1 VNVHR
6 PVVVGEAV
14 ASCGPPTVRVC
25 FLYIA
30 QAHQTLHSLS
40 AAVELARQRP
50 DIAVDVA
57 AASADV
63 LDYAQVVVALLG
75 GAPLGWR
82 LLGPAWLRAL
92 GGADG
97 VPPKLPMLAA
107 NARILSRYDV
117 IVAPER
123 TTAALRRM
131 GVSASLVYTQHG
143 AGDRAGPFEPRLRQ
157 FDLVFAAGAKQRDR
171 MISEGLVTPE
181 RCAVVGYPKFD
192 LVDRLRPGLPKL
204 FANDRPIV
212 LYNPH
217 FSPKVSSW
225 PLWGLEVLRAFAGQQ
240 RYNLI
245 FAPHLRLFDSRPPA
259 KVACLA
265 PFLGHSGI
273 HMDLGGTSAA
283 IDMTYTRLADVYV
296 GDASSQVYEFLR
308 EPRPCLFLDP
318 HATVWDGDESFRHWE
333 SGPVATTPNDLVG
346 QIDRARRTHPAYRH
360 SQLAAFH
367 RTFDLTGAPA
377 SVRAADA
384 IASLCQLGA
393 PRSLAAVASGAQGR
407 AAGERRATSPI
418 EGRQRL

>member
-1 VNVHR
+1 MNVHR
-6 PVVVGEAV
+6 PVAAGEAV
-14 ASCGPPTVRVC
+14 APCDRPTARVC

-40 AAVELARQRP
+40 AAVELARRRP

-57 AASADV
+57 ATSADV
-63 LDYAQVVVALLG
+63 LDYARVVTDLLG

-82 LLGPAWLRAL
+82 LLGPGWLRAL
-92 GGADG
+92 GGPDG

-107 NARILSRYDV
+107 NAKALSRYDV

-131 GVSASLVYTQHG
+131 GVSARLVYTQHG

-157 FDLVFAAGAKQRDR
+157 FDLVFAAGAKQRER
-171 MISEGLVTPE
+171 MISEGLVAPE

-217 FSPKVSSW
+217 FSPKLGSW

-259 KVACLA
+259 KVACLT

-318 HATVWDGDESFRHWE
+318 RATAWEGDESFGHWQM
-333 SGPVATTPNDLVG
+333 GPVTTTLGDLAG
-346 QIDRARRTHPAYRH
+346 QVDRARRTHPEYRPA
-360 SQLAAFH
+360 QLAAFR
-367 RTFDLTGAPA
+367 RTFDLTSAPA
-377 SVRAADA
+377 SVRAAEA
-384 IASLCQLGA
+384 IAALCRPNSA
-393 PRSLAAVASGAQGR
+393 RSSPTGSVGR
-407 AAGERRATSPI
+407 GRRAMS
-418 EGRQRL
+418 QF